1 MPRKGPMIL
10 NIPNTLTIFRI
21 FLVPIFIYLVVT
33 DRMQAATVVFIAAGV
48 TDAIDGFIARTF
60 NQRTEF
66 GANIDPLADKL
77 LLSGAFIVL
86 TIKGFIPLWLCVP
99 VIIRD
104 FILLTGVVML
114 RGSGRKVVIAPSILG
129 KLTTFLQISTVV
141 YALVFPHR
149 TGEMAFL
156 SIAAM
161 TTAVT
166 VYTGFDYARREF
178 RIQFRQG

>member
-1 MPRKGPMIL
+1 MIF
-10 NIPNTLTIFRI
+10 NVPNTLTIFRI
-21 FLVPIFIYLVVT
+21 FLVPVFIYLILN
-33 DRMQAATVVFIAAGV
+33 DRLQAATVVFVAAGV
-48 TDAIDGFIARTF
+48 TDAVDGFIARTF

-86 TIKGFIPLWLCVP
+86 TVKGFVPLWLCVP

-104 FILLTGVVML
+104 FILLAGVVWL
-114 RGSGRKVVIAPSILG
+114 RGSGRKVVIAPSIFG
-129 KLTTFLQISTVV
+129 KLTTVLQILTVA

-149 TGEMAFL
+149 TGDMAFL
-156 SIAAM
+156 SLAAA
-161 TTAVT
+161 TAVVT
-166 VYTGFDYARREF
+166 VFTGIDYALREF

>member
-1 MPRKGPMIL
+1 MIF
-10 NIPNTLTIFRI
+10 NVPNTLTIFRI
-21 FLVPIFIYLVVT
+21 FLVPVFIYLILN
-33 DRMQAATVVFIAAGV
+33 DRLQAATGIFIAAGV
-48 TDAIDGFIARTF
+48 TDAVDGFIARTF

-86 TIKGFIPLWLCVP
+86 TVKGFVPLWLCVP

-104 FILLTGVVML
+104 FILLAGVVWL
-114 RGSGRKVVIAPSILG
+114 RGSGRKVDIAPSIFG
-129 KLTTFLQISTVV
+129 KLTTVLQIITVV

-149 TGEMAFL
+149 TGDMAFL
-156 SIAAM
+156 SLAAA
-161 TTAVT
+161 TAVVT
-166 VYTGFDYARREF
+166 VFTGIDYALREF